1 MPSEDSYNK
10 SKLGGN
16 ANVPV
21 NHTHQNSIFMFQKEF
36 HKIGMLVFASAS
48 EKLIL
53 ELGQVAQEN
62 KQVVMSL
69 NNNGTWMMM
78 AALVCFRNLNSL
90 RAVIALKPVCNVIA
104 DDRTVKYDFLAIYRL
119 KFFWIFRAAASRL
132 NCSYS
137 LQAILPTKKK
147 KRMQVF
153 QKPQ

>member
-1 MPSEDSYNK
+1 
-10 SKLGGN
+10 
-16 ANVPV
+16 
-21 NHTHQNSIFMFQKEF
+21 
-36 HKIGMLVFASAS
+36 
-48 EKLIL
+48 
-53 ELGQVAQEN
+53 
-62 KQVVMSL
+62 MSL

-137 LQAILPTKKK
+137 LQAILPTKKQK
-147 KRMQVF
+147 KRECNALVF